1 MELVQQEL
9 PSDSGKIIIRTVEDL
24 KKTRCLILENN
35 QMFDFNVNSINAVHR
50 GDFSLE
56 NCPEDEARIYAHWVM
71 RRVMRNTLTSRKLVS
86 AEVQTVEL
94 DPIKQ
99 GDDSDSDDSRRQNE
113 MFRRAPKAL
122 YYLIRQSRFIRL
134 LGGTDF
140 SSRTPKPFDWV
151 IRMIRSIFDEKT
163 VDDRTNE
170 RDSLPIMPLPEYIL
184 IWAKREWSSDVGD
197 LAIKGCWDVFISAH
211 HHMQKYLEV
220 TLFVRFLDEMWTTE
234 QLSFFLEC
242 RTWGLQRCVS
252 IPMDHEELS
261 EYFTETYMTK
271 GQVDEFFHFFFA
283 NTEQELVD
291 DLAIRGCSCVDP
303 LRGDENEAAY
313 IPLQRVLELAVGEKI
328 NETVRQLRKMVAF
341 YKPVPRMTSKRF
353 SLFVKTLIHNI
364 DSNCADSLYRSSL
377 APNTVRVEMNTDE
390 FAEFY
395 ASDRPVLPGEWKS
408 ESVSS
413 DQFAPYSMIY
423 SMVLSRWQKF
433 LPFFNRMID
442 VISKQSYE
450 EAKIMT
456 NEIRHQKYQLLEAKV
471 AFDGVLFF
479 QAYHR
484 VLQTVLRSC
493 FKMNYPEAFL
503 FTRQI
508 SDLVDLLTKK
518 YEKVCD
524 ADDDGETPASPEKK
538 KKVEEDSDEAE
549 DVPPSPPPPK
559 VPEPAPQ
566 DPPKQM
572 EEEADDEAVEE
583 LADDELR

>member
-1 MELVQQEL
+1 VQ
-9 PSDSGKIIIRTVEDL
+9 I
-24 KKTRCLILENN
+24 
-35 QMFDFNVNSINAVHR
+35 
-50 GDFSLE
+50 
-56 NCPEDEARIYAHWVM
+56 
-71 RRVMRNTLTSRKLVS
+71 
-86 AEVQTVEL
+86 
-94 DPIKQ
+94 
-99 GDDSDSDDSRRQNE
+99 DD
-113 MFRRAPKAL
+113 
-122 YYLIRQSRFIRL
+122 
-134 LGGTDF
+134 
-140 SSRTPKPFDWV
+140 
-151 IRMIRSIFDEKT
+151 
-163 VDDRTNE
+163 
-170 RDSLPIMPLPEYIL
+170 
-184 IWAKREWSSDVGD
+184 
-197 LAIKGCWDVFISAH
+197 
-211 HHMQKYLEV
+211 
-220 TLFVRFLDEMWTTE
+220 
-234 QLSFFLEC
+234 
-242 RTWGLQRCVS
+242 
-252 IPMDHEELS
+252 
-261 EYFTETYMTK
+261 
-271 GQVDEFFHFFFA
+271 FFHFFFA

-303 LRGDENEAAY
+303 LRGDENEAAC

-328 NETVRQLRKMVAF
+328 DETVRRLRKMVAF

-353 SLFVKTLIHNI
+353 PLFVRTLIQNI

-377 APNTVRVEMNTDE
+377 APNTLRTEMNADE

-395 ASDRPVLPGEWKS
+395 TQDRPVLPADWKS
-408 ESVSS
+408 QSVTS

-508 SDLVDLLTKK
+508 DDLVGLLTKK

-524 ADDDGETPASPEKK
+524 EDEDAEMGGSPEKK
-538 KKVEEDSDEAE
+538 KKEEEASDEHE
-549 DVPPSPPPPK
+549 DLPPSQPPLTA
-559 VPEPAPQ
+559 PEPAIQ
-566 DPPKQM
+566 DPPKQA
-572 EEEADDEAVEE
+572 EEEREAEAVEE
-583 LADDELR
+583 LADDELSGEEDDPEPAGAEENSAPTGHMD